1 MFPNNKR
8 FIKMMNLKNM
18 KIVSVVLALGLFSAT
33 ANADSLKDLF
43 GKIKGSDI
51 ADVAGQFM
59 KKDLTA
65 SDLEGTWTTNAPA
78 VLFKSNDA
86 MQNAGGI
93 ALSKVVEKKLLPL
106 YTKIGV
112 DKAVMVIDAEGEFT
126 LTVKGYDIK
135 GTLIDMEGNMFELKL
150 GQSETSKK
158 IGKDSKLILTAEKT
172 TKGLALAA
180 DASKLVEILNKIS
193 SKTDKKSI
201 KAAMNVLNS
210 YDQVCIGYRFV
221 K

>member
-1 MFPNNKR
+1 
-8 FIKMMNLKNM
+8 MMKLKSA
-18 KIVSVVLALGLFSAT
+18 KFLSVVLALGLFSST

-51 ADVAGQFM
+51 ADVAGQLI
-59 KKDLTA
+59 KKDLTT
-65 SDLEGTWTTNAPA
+65 SDLAGTWITNAPA

-86 MQNAGGI
+86 MQNAGGV

-106 YTKIGV
+106 YSKIGV
-112 DKAVMVIDAEGEFT
+112 DKAVMVIDAEGNFT

-135 GTLIDMEGNMFELKL
+135 GVLVDMEGNLFEMKL
-150 GQSETSKK
+150 GQADVANKL
-158 IGKDSKLILTAEKT
+158 GKNSQLILTAEKN
-172 TKGLALAA
+172 TKGLALTA

-193 SKTDKKSI
+193 SRTDKKSI

>member
-1 MFPNNKR
+1 
-8 FIKMMNLKNM
+8 MMNLKSA
-18 KIVSVVLALGLFSAT
+18 KFLSVVLALGLFSST

-51 ADVAGQFM
+51 ADVASQLI

-65 SDLEGTWTTNAPA
+65 KDLAGTWITNAPA

-86 MQNAGGI
+86 MQNAGGV

-106 YTKIGV
+106 YSKIGV
-112 DKAVMVIDAEGEFT
+112 DKAVMVIDAEGNFT
-126 LTVKGYDIK
+126 LTVKGHDIK
-135 GTLIDMEGNMFELKL
+135 GVLVDMEGNLFEMKL
-150 GQSETSKK
+150 GQADVANKL
-158 IGKDSKLILTAEKT
+158 GKDSQLILTAEKN
-172 TKGLALAA
+172 TKGLALAT

-221 K
+221 KQ